1 MRAVSLALVLV
12 GSGTV
17 VVASEYRAPAA
28 DAAGPRAAASAAPI
42 ISMAAAPVAP
52 KCWYYDSWQA
62 PRVGGRFHEGVDIG
76 AELGQPVYAVATGTI
91 TGQYVDAPGLRAGN
105 ALRLRQADS
114 TYYFYAHMQGF
125 ADGITVGSRVQAGD
139 VIGYVGQ
146 TGNALSPHLHFEIH
160 PNGGAAVNPFPSMK
174 ALNICRGNVASPSAA
189 PVPEPTPP
197 AAPAAPAPANP
208 ASPSVAR
215 GGPPVIGPAVRL
227 GLIAPVRVVDTR
239 GGIGGKRLAANTV
252 ATYNIVGRGGVSS
265 SASAALINIWAS
277 SPAAGGYLVAFSCD
291 GPAPVASS
299 VAYWRG
305 QLVGNLVH
313 VGVVNGKVCVVSSA
327 ATDVIIDVV
336 AADGSQGAGVTAI
349 APTRLYDSRTD
360 GQRLAAGE
368 VRAIKASGVGGVPLA
383 NGVSVTLTA
392 VNAAATGTLKLWP
405 CDRPAPGL
413 PMLVVT
419 QGATASA
426 PTVSRVAADG
436 TVCVSSTVAT
446 DIVLDATSAWAIG
459 GASSLRA
466 MTPAR
471 VYDSRS
477 AGGKVGGGSVL
488 AVSVAGRGGVSGS
501 ASVVL
506 ASITATASGGRGT
519 VTAWPCGQNKPATAT
534 MQLASGVT
542 SSSTAVVGLGGGQ
555 LCLSPSIGTHL
566 IVDVTGFAG

>member
-1 MRAVSLALVLV
+1 MSLALVLV
-12 GSGTV
+12 GSGAV

-28 DAAGPRAAASAAPI
+28 DAAGPRPAASAAPI
-42 ISMAAAPVAP
+42 VSMAAAPVAP

-76 AELGQPVYAVATGTI
+76 AALGQPVYAVATGTI

-105 ALRLRQADS
+105 ALRLRQADK

-125 ADGITVGSRVQAGD
+125 ADGITVGSTVQAGD

-174 ALNICRGNVASPSAA
+174 ALNICKGNVASPSAA

-197 AAPAAPAPANP
+197 AAPAPNP
-208 ASPSVAR
+208 ASPSVTR
-215 GGPPVIGPAVRL
+215 GGPPVIGPAARL

-239 GGIGGKRLAANTV
+239 GGIGGKRLAANRV
-252 ATYNIVGRGGVSS
+252 ATYNIVGRGGVQS

-313 VGVVNGKVCVVSSA
+313 VGVVSGKICVISSA

-336 AADGSQGAGVTAI
+336 AADGAQGAGVTAI

-368 VRAIKASGVGGVPLA
+368 VRAIKASGVGAVPLA

-405 CDRPAPGL
+405 CDRQAPGL

-426 PTVSRVAADG
+426 PAVSRVAADG
-436 TVCVSSTVAT
+436 TVCVSSSVAT

-459 GASSLRA
+459 GASSVRP

-506 ASITATASGGRGT
+506 ASITATSSGGRGT
-519 VTAWPCGQNKPATAT
+519 VAAWPCGQNKPATAI